1 MCGII
6 GYLGERSAAPI
17 IMDSLKRLEYRGYD
31 SAGVAIFNESDGHTS
46 VVKSAAKVDT
56 LVDRLTEEM
65 PEGRLGIGH
74 TRWATHGRPTV
85 INAHPHTDCSNKIM
99 VIHNGI
105 IENFAEL
112 RRELQA
118 KGHSFVSETDTE
130 VVPHLIEEHFK
141 GDLTAAVREALLK
154 LRGAY
159 AMAIFSQHDP
169 DLLIGARLNAPL
181 VVGIG
186 EKEWFIASD
195 ITAIIPYTKKVLL
208 LGEGEMVAIS
218 SLGPEVS
225 TLKGEAVKPRVIEV
239 KWDISQA
246 QKGGYPH
253 FMAKEINEAADAV
266 SNGLR
271 GRLTDEG
278 EVSFEEFDFT
288 DRQLLRVRDIKMVA
302 AGTSFYAALLGKY
315 IIEDLARVPVEVE
328 PASEFRYRQPI
339 IDENSLVV
347 GISQSGETADTLAA
361 IREAHERK
369 SIVVS
374 VTNVVGSSMA
384 LESDG
389 VIYLHAGPEIGV
401 ASTKTFIAHVTCLYL
416 LGIRLAAVRHR
427 LEPERLRN
435 LVSELKTLPSAV
447 QSVLDRAE
455 ALQALARKYASYRN
469 FMYIGRGINYPIA
482 LEGALKLKEISY
494 LHAEGYAAGELKH
507 GPIALLDQQF
517 PVFAIAT
524 QAATLEKMVSN
535 IQEVLARDAP
545 VLALVTEGDH
555 TLDEIA
561 ADRFEVPAV
570 SEFLSPIPNV
580 VAMQLFAYF
589 VATERGCN
597 VDQPRN
603 LAKSVTVE

>member
-17 IMDSLKRLEYRGYD
+17 IMESLKRLEYRGYD
-31 SAGVAIFNESDGHTS
+31 SAGVAIFNEADGQTS

-56 LVDRLTEEM
+56 LVERLTEEM
-65 PEGRLGIGH
+65 PQGRLGIGH

-85 INAHPHTDCSNKIM
+85 INAQ
-99 VIHNGI
+99 
-105 IENFAEL
+105 
-112 RRELQA
+112 LQA
-118 KGHSFVSETDTE
+118 RGHVFISETDTE
-130 VVPHLIEEHFK
+130 VVPHLIEENDR
-141 GDLTAAVREALLK
+141 GDLVAAVRLALVRLK
-154 LRGAY
+154 GAY
-159 AMAIFSQHDP
+159 AMAIFSQSDP

-186 EKEWFIASD
+186 NKEWFVASD
-195 ITAIIPYTKKVLL
+195 ITAVIPYTKKVLL
-208 LGEGEMVAIS
+208 LGEGEMVSITK
-218 SLGPEVS
+218 LGPEVS
-225 TLKGEAVKPRVIEV
+225 TIGGAAVKPKIIEV

-253 FMAKEINEAADAV
+253 FMAKEINEAPEAV
-266 SNGLR
+266 SNALR
-271 GRLTDEG
+271 GRLSDEG
-278 EVSFEEFDFT
+278 DVTFEEFGLT
-288 DRQLLRVRDIKMVA
+288 DRQLLKVHDIKMVA
-302 AGTSFYAALLGKY
+302 AGTSYYAALLGKY
-315 IIEDLARVPVEVE
+315 IIEELARIPVEVE

-339 IDENSLVV
+339 IDPDTLVI

-361 IREAHERK
+361 IREARERK
-369 SIVVS
+369 AKVISI
-374 VTNVVGSSMA
+374 TNVVGSSMA

-401 ASTKTFIAHVTCLYL
+401 ASSKTFIAHLTCLYL
-416 LGIRLAAVRHR
+416 LGIRLAAVRHH
-427 LEPERLRN
+427 LAPERLRE
-435 LVSELKTLPSAV
+435 LTAELKALPKSV
-447 QSVLDRAE
+447 QQVLDRAE
-455 ALQALARKYASYRN
+455 AIQALARKYSGHRN

-507 GPIALLDQQF
+507 GPIALLDQNF

-524 QAATLEKMVSN
+524 RAATLEKMVSN
-535 IQEVLARDAP
+535 IQEVIARDAP
-545 VLALVTEGDH
+545 VLALISDGDE
-555 TLDEIA
+555 TLAEIE
-561 ADRFEVPAV
+561 ADRIEVPAV